1 MTKRPRPF
9 IPLDVRIQVA
19 RRQLSYFVDP
29 LPERAYLTRKQYLGA
44 LLGLLGD
51 YITTGEPLELDHYP
65 ALILRPFNERTGK
78 YIPDANEPD
87 ALVYRPKGEHDE
99 KSFGRKQGASRTV
112 TTKGSDIWLK
122 AKFNRLEKPRKQRR
136 KIPSRPFPG
145 RQK

>member
-1 MTKRPRPF
+1 MTKRPRPY

-19 RRQLSYFVDP
+19 RRQLYHFVDQ
-29 LPERAYLTRKQYLGA
+29 LPEQADLTKKQYLGA

-51 YITTGEPLELDHYP
+51 CISNGEPLELDHYP

-78 YIPDANEPD
+78 YTPDANEPD
-87 ALVYRPKGEHDE
+87 ALVYRPMGEHDE

-122 AKFNRLEKPRKQRR
+122 AKFNRLDQPPKKKR
-136 KIPSRPFPG
+136 KIPSRPFK
-145 RQK
+145 RK